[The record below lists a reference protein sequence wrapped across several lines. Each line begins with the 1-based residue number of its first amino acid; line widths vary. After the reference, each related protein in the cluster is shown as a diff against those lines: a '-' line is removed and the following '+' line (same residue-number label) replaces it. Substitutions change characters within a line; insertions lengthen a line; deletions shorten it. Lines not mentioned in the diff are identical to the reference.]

1 MWVDMNV
8 IGEQQAGL
16 SLKDYSTVDQIFTLL
31 AIVQKQ
37 LSLNCKL
44 YVALIDFQK
53 RHLILSEENYYG

>member
-1 MWVDMNV
+1 MWVDMNDA
-8 IGEQQAGL
+8 IGEWQAGFR
-16 SLKDYSTVDQIFTLL
+16 KDYSTADHIFTLL